1 MRNPQQSLSSKTG
14 HAGALPEFLAI
25 FFQNFRLFSVEKV
38 QRLNSRTKKNS
49 FSPETLHNDRLD
61 TLVSVGGQ
69 RIGKFLSILADLA
82 PLK

>member
-14 HAGALPEFLAI
+14 HAEFLAI
-25 FFQNFRLFSVEKV
+25 FSKIFGFFFGRKGSEVKFANQKI
-38 QRLNSRTKKNS
+38 S

-69 RIGKFLSILADLA
+69 RIGKFLSILAGLA
-82 PLK
+82 PRSDP